1 MRISPKFTQAL
12 AVLVLGAA
20 TLLTVAVLLF
30 VIAFVLV
37 KGLPGVTWTFLSSA
51 PKEMGKE
58 GGILPTL
65 VGTILLPL
73 LAISIAVP
81 LGVGTAV
88 YLTEYTR
95 ETRMTR
101 ALRFGTDCL
110 AGIPSIIFGL
120 FGFIFFVV
128 MLKMGWC
135 LLSGA
140 LTLSI
145 MVLPTIIRTS
155 EEAIRAV
162 PNAYREVSF
171 SLGATRWETVMKVI
185 LPNALPG
192 IVTGMILGVG
202 RSIGET
208 AAVIFTAGS
217 SLRMPLTVFDSVRTM
232 SVHFYILAR
241 EGISNEK
248 AYATAAV
255 LIISVLL
262 INLAAYTMMHRFIAK
277 RAK

>member
-12 AVLVLGAA
+12 AVLILGAA

-30 VIAFVLV
+30 VIAFVLI

-95 ETRMTR
+95 ENRMTR

-140 LTLSI
+140 LTLAI

-262 INLAAYTMMHRFIAK
+262 INLVAYTMMHRFIAK

>member
-1 MRISPKFTQAL
+1 MRVPPKITQAL
-12 AVLVLGAA
+12 AVLILGAA
-20 TLLTVAVLLF
+20 TLLTVVVLVF
-30 VIAFVLV
+30 IIAFVLV
-37 KGLPGVTWTFLSSA
+37 KGLPGLTWEFLSSA
-51 PKEMGKE
+51 PKDMGKA

-65 VGTILLPL
+65 VGTVLLPL
-73 LAISIAVP
+73 LAIAIALP

-95 ETRMTR
+95 ENPLTR

-140 LTLSI
+140 LTLAI

-155 EEAIRAV
+155 EEAIRSV

-171 SLGATRWETVMKVI
+171 SLGATRWETVLKVV

-192 IVTGMILGVG
+192 IVTGVILGIG

-217 SLRMPLTVFDSVRTM
+217 SLRMPMTVFDSVRTM

-241 EGISNEK
+241 EGISNEN

-255 LIISVLL
+255 LIISVVLVNLL
-262 INLAAYTMMHRFIAK
+262 AYSMMHRFIAK
-277 RAK
+277 RSK